1 MVQGLVRVHI
11 LHAAEAG
18 PVSGVELSSQ
28 FAAAGHRLGPGTL
41 YPLLHGMEKAGWL
54 KSKARTVKGKHR
66 RYYRLTN
73 KGRSALTEAR
83 TVLHPWLASLAGLGI
98 GQWASGSAVAD
109 EVSKAAAVSDRTDS
123 ATDPNPRSSIPNP
136 ASEAS
141 AVSDRTDGATDLN
154 PQSPIPNPASEA
166 S

>member
-11 LHAAEAG
+11 LQAAELG
-18 PVSGVELSSQ
+18 PVSGVELSDQ

-54 KSKARTVKGKHR
+54 KSKDRTVKGKHR

-73 KGRSALTEAR
+73 KGRAALADAR
-83 TVLHPWLASLAGLGI
+83 AVLRPWLASLAGLGT
-98 GQWASGSAVAD
+98 GQWALGSAAAD
-109 EVSKAAAVSDRTDS
+109 EVSKAV
-123 ATDPNPRSSIPNP
+123 
-136 ASEAS
+136 
-141 AVSDRTDGATDLN
+141 AVSDRTDGATDPN
-154 PQSPIPNPASEA
+154 AQSPIPNPASEA

>member
-11 LHAAEAG
+11 LHAAELG
-18 PVSGVELSSQ
+18 PVSGVELSDQ

-54 KSKARTVKGKHR
+54 KSKDRTVKGKHR

-73 KGRSALTEAR
+73 KGRAALADAR
-83 TVLHPWLASLAGLGI
+83 TVLRPFTASLLADSGGLAAQGAGLGAR
-98 GQWASGSAVAD
+98 GLESAEQLHEPDNALDGVDGAGKP
-109 EVSKAAAVSDRTDS
+109 E
-123 ATDPNPRSSIPNP
+123 PRAPSPGP

-141 AVSDRTDGATDLN
+141 L
-154 PQSPIPNPASEA
+154 AS
-166 S
+166 

>member
-11 LHAAEAG
+11 LHAAEGG

-28 FAAAGHRLGPGTL
+28 FAAAGHSLGPGTL

-54 KSKARTVKGKHR
+54 KSKDRTVKGKHR

-73 KGRSALTEAR
+73 KGRAALTEAQ
-83 TVLHPWLASLAGLGI
+83 TVLRPWLASLAGSGFG
-98 GQWASGSAVAD
+98 GQESEAGALDNLAHRTTAVNGSASEANP
-109 EVSKAAAVSDRTDS
+109 
-123 ATDPNPRSSIPNP
+123 DPRPLVPDP

-141 AVSDRTDGATDLN
+141 A
-154 PQSPIPNPASEA
+154 AS
-166 S
+166 